1 MVTRLKRLWD
11 YINRKKDLYDCDCQ
25 IHRCVELNLL
35 ELKIIKDALECYE
48 PEDDMYEERTS
59 AFRYI
64 YDMGDLKGFRDK
76 YKQIVK
82 ERI

>member
-11 YINRKKDLYDCDCQ
+11 YINRKKDLFDCDCH

-35 ELKIIKDALECYE
+35 ELKIIKDALESYE
-48 PEDDMYEERTS
+48 PEDDMDDERTS
-59 AFRYI
+59 AFKYI
-64 YDMGDLKGFRDK
+64 YDMDDLKDFRDK